1 MKIDI
6 ITAISGEPINNIRA
20 VCSTLPTGET
30 AKLLFRNNYP
40 ADLTI
45 SSIENK
51 FAERFDDPSY
61 YYGSSGLDGGN
72 IGGNTDA
79 SGDVLGV

>member
-6 ITAISGEPINNIRA
+6 ITAISGVPINNKRA
-20 VCSTLPTGET
+20 ICSTLPTGET
-30 AKLLFRNNYP
+30 AKLLVRENYP

-45 SSIENK
+45 NSIESK

-61 YYGSSGLDGGN
+61 YYGSYGVNGGD
-72 IGGNTDA
+72 I
-79 SGDVLGV
+79 